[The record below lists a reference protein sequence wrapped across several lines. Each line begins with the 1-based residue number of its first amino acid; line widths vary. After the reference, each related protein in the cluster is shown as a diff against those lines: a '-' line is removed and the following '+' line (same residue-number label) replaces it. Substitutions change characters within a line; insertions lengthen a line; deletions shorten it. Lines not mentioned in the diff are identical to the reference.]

1 MQFRDAIKAVFG
13 GIKQRVV
20 GYWREIGGYTATFS
34 PYAGNLYA
42 NETCRACI
50 RKLAEET
57 SKANVRVKGN
67 DKRLESLLNV
77 RPNLYMSGKDFL
89 YKCRT
94 LYEIHNTVFIYIN
107 RDETGKAI
115 GLYPIPDCFAE
126 SVEQNGELFI
136 RFQLPI
142 GQTLVAAW
150 SDLAV
155 LRKDY
160 NSSDIFGDANTAIST
175 SLDLLSTTN
184 QGMANAIKSTSN
196 LRGLL
201 KSTIAKLSDD
211 DVKKAKDRFVSD
223 YMGIDNT
230 SGVAMLDASQT
241 FTPITMTPIVANYK
255 SVEEL
260 RNNIYRYFGMSEDAI
275 MNKLTGDAAEA
286 FYEGAIEPFLI
297 ALSLELTYKIYTD
310 RQRGF
315 GNEITYEANRLQ
327 FMTTSAKL
335 ALVQMMDRESL
346 MINEWRQ
353 VLNLAP
359 LPDGDRTTSWQN
371 PQGKATKEP
380 DQTPTEGSDA
390 NATQA

>member
-1 MQFRDAIKAVFG
+1 MQFRDAIKSAFG

-34 PYAGNLYA
+34 PYAGDLYA
-42 NETCRACI
+42 NETCRSCI

-67 DKRLESLLNV
+67 DKRLENLLNV

-107 RDETGKAI
+107 RDELGRAI

-126 SVEQNGELFI
+126 SVEQDGELFI

-160 NSSDIFGDANTAIST
+160 NTSDIFGDANTAIGT

-201 KSTIAKLSDD
+201 KSTKAMLSDD
-211 DVKKAKDRFVSD
+211 DVRKAKEHFVAD
-223 YMGIDNT
+223 YMTAENT
-230 SGVAMLDASQT
+230 SGVGMLDAYTS
-241 FTPITMTPIVANYK
+241 FTPVSMTPVLANYK

-286 FYEGAIEPFLI
+286 FYEGAVEPFLI
-297 ALSLELTYKIYTD
+297 ALSLELTYKIYSN

-315 GNEITYEANRLQ
+315 GNEVVYESNRMQ
-327 FMTTSAKL
+327 FMATTSKL
-335 ALVQMMDRESL
+335 ALVTMVDRRA
-346 MINEWRQ
+346 MTPNEWRQ

-359 LPDGDRTTSWQN
+359 VAGGDELQSWQN
-371 PQGKATKEP
+371 PKDKGTKP
-380 DQTPTEGSDA
+380 ADGSDN
-390 NATQA
+390 NADQA

>member
-34 PYAGNLYA
+34 PYNGQLYA

-107 RDETGKAI
+107 RDETGRAI

-126 SVEQNGELFI
+126 SVEQNGELYI

-150 SDLAV
+150 GDLAV

-211 DVKKAKDRFVSD
+211 DLKRAKDRFVTD
-223 YMGIDNT
+223 YMAMDNT
-230 SGVAMLDASQT
+230 SGVAMLDASMT
-241 FTPITMTPIVANYK
+241 FTPITMTPMVANYK

-286 FYEGAIEPFLI
+286 FYEGAIEPFLV
-297 ALSLELTYKIYTD
+297 ALSLELTYKIFTD

-315 GNEITYEANRLQ
+315 GNDITYEANRLQ
-327 FMTTSAKL
+327 FMTTTAKL
-335 ALVQMMDRESL
+335 ALVQMVDRMAL
-346 MINEWRQ
+346 TPNEWRQ

-359 LPDGDRTTSWQN
+359 IEGGDALQSWQN
-371 PQGKATKEP
+371 PKDKGTKP
-380 DQTPTEGSDA
+380 ADGSDNDA
-390 NATQA
+390 DETRA

>member
-1 MQFRDAIKAVFG
+1 MQFRDAIKSVFG

-34 PYAGNLYA
+34 PYTDNLYA

-57 SKANVRVKGN
+57 SKANVRAK
-67 DKRLESLLNV
+67 DKRLENLLNV

-107 RDETGKAI
+107 RDEMGRAI
-115 GLYPIPDCFAE
+115 GLYPIPFCNAE
-126 SVEQNGELFI
+126 AVEQGGELFI

-201 KSTIAKLSDD
+201 KSTKAMLSDD
-211 DVKKAKDRFVSD
+211 DVKKAKDRFVTD
-223 YMGIDNT
+223 YMGLDNT
-230 SGVAMLDASQT
+230 SGVAMMDSTLT
-241 FTPITMTPIVANYK
+241 FTPVTMTPMVANYK

-327 FMTTSAKL
+327 FMTTTAKL
-335 ALVQMMDRESL
+335 ALVQMVDRMAL
-346 MINEWRQ
+346 TPNEWRQ

-359 LPDGDRTTSWQN
+359 IEGGDALQSWQN
-371 PQGKATKEP
+371 PKDKGAKPA
-380 DQTPTEGSDA
+380 DGSDDNA
-390 NATQA
+390 NQT

>member
-20 GYWREIGGYTATFS
+20 DYWREIGGFTATFS
-34 PYAGNLYA
+34 PYTGELYA
-42 NETCRACI
+42 NETCRSCI

-67 DKRLESLLNV
+67 DTRLEALLNV

-107 RDETGKAI
+107 RDDRGRAI
-115 GLYPIPDCFAE
+115 GLYPIPDCYAE
-126 SVEQNGELFI
+126 AVDSNGELFI

-150 SDLAV
+150 DDLAV

-160 NSSDIFGDANTAIST
+160 NSSDIFGDANTAISS

-184 QGMANAIKSTSN
+184 QGMANAIKSTAN
-196 LRGLL
+196 LRGLI
-201 KSTIAKLSDD
+201 KA
-211 DVKKAKDRFVSD
+211 KKAMLSPGDIKAVKDQFVTD
-223 YMGIDNT
+223 YMGMANT
-230 SGVAMLDASQT
+230 SGLAVIDSTLE
-241 FTPITMTPIVANYK
+241 FTPLNMQPVVANYK

-260 RNNIYRYFGMSEDAI
+260 RNNIYRYFGMSEEAI

-315 GNEITYEANRLQ
+315 GNEITYEANRMQ
-327 FMTTSAKL
+327 FMTATAKL
-335 ALVQMMDRESL
+335 TLVRMVDRRALTP
-346 MINEWRQ
+346 NEWRKFM
-353 VLNLAP
+353 NLAP
-359 LPDGDRTTSWQN
+359 IDGGDELQSWQN
-371 PQGKATKEP
+371 PKDKNTS
-380 DQTPTEGSDA
+380 DGSDE
-390 NATQA
+390 NADQNR

>member
-34 PYAGNLYA
+34 PYAGDLYA

-67 DKRLESLLNV
+67 DKRLENLLNV
-77 RPNLYMSGKDFL
+77 RPNLYMNGKDFL

-94 LYEIHNTVFIYIN
+94 LYEIHNTVFIFIK
-107 RDETGKAI
+107 RDDLGRAI
-115 GLYPIPDCFAE
+115 GLYPIPDCFAD
-126 SVEQNGELFI
+126 SVEQDGDLYI

-142 GQTLVAAW
+142 GQTMVVPW
-150 SDLAV
+150 NDLAV

-160 NSSDIFGDANTAIST
+160 NTSDIYGDANTAIKT

-201 KSTIAKLSDD
+201 KSSKAMLSDD
-211 DVKKAKDRFVSD
+211 DVKRAKDRFVTD
-223 YMGIDNT
+223 YLGMDNT
-230 SGVAMLDASQT
+230 SGIAMMDSTLT
-241 FTPITMTPIVANYK
+241 FTPVTMSPIVANYK

-260 RNNIYRYFGMSEDAI
+260 RNNVYRYFGMSEDAI

-297 ALSLELTYKIYTD
+297 ALSLELTYKIYSD

-315 GNEITYEANRLQ
+315 GNEITYESNRMQ
-327 FMTTSAKL
+327 FMTTTAKL
-335 ALVQMMDRESL
+335 ALVTMVDRMAL
-346 MINEWRQ
+346 TPNEWRQ
-353 VLNLAP
+353 VMNLAP
-359 LPDGDRTTSWQN
+359 VEGGDVLQSWQN
-371 PQGKATKEP
+371 PKDTGTKP
-380 DQTPTEGSDA
+380 ADGSDD
-390 NATQA
+390 NADKV

>member
-1 MQFRDAIKAVFG
+1 MQFRDAIKSVFG
-13 GIKQRVV
+13 GLKQRVV

-34 PYAGNLYA
+34 PYSGKLYA
-42 NETCRACI
+42 NETCRSCI

-67 DKRLESLLNV
+67 DKRLENLLNI

-107 RDETGKAI
+107 RDDLGRAI
-115 GLYPIPDCFAE
+115 GLYPIPDCPAE
-126 SVEQNGELFI
+126 AVDSNGELFI
-136 RFQLPI
+136 RFQLPV
-142 GQTLVAAW
+142 GQTLVAHW
-150 SDLAV
+150 NDLAV

-160 NSSDIFGDANTAIST
+160 NTSDIFGDANTAIST
-175 SLDLLSTTN
+175 SLELLSTTN

-196 LRGLL
+196 LRGLI
-201 KSTIAKLSDD
+201 KSTKAMLTDD
-211 DVKKAKDRFVSD
+211 DVKRAKERFVTD
-223 YMGIDNT
+223 YMGLDNT
-230 SGVAMLDASQT
+230 SGVAMLDNTQT
-241 FTPITMTPIVANYK
+241 FTPITMAPVVANYK

-327 FMTTSAKL
+327 FMTTTAKL
-335 ALVQMMDRESL
+335 ALVQMVDRMS
-346 MINEWRQ
+346 MTSNEWRQ
-353 VLNLAP
+353 VMNLAP
-359 LPDGDRTTSWQN
+359 IEGGDVLQSWQN
-371 PQGKATKEP
+371 PKNKKP
-380 DQTPTEGSDA
+380 NDGSDNNA
-390 NATQA
+390 NQTGS